1 MTGKG
6 IYKLLADNGLTVG
19 FAESMTG
26 GLASYK
32 IVENPGASKV
42 LRGSLVT
49 YNESVKYDILGIN
62 YRFMETHGIVSEPV
76 AIAMAES
83 VRMELS
89 AGIGVGITGN
99 AGPTLQEG
107 VSGKMAYVSVTDGRE
122 TICEHISFDLESRI
136 EAIEKTVSLSYRLIE
151 KIILKN

>member
-1 MTGKG
+1 MTGKK
-6 IYKLLADNGLTVG
+6 IYELLLEYGLTVG

-32 IVENPGASKV
+32 IVENPGASRV

-62 YRFMETHGIVSEPV
+62 YRFMESHGIVSDLV
-76 AIAMAES
+76 ARAMAES

-89 AGIGVGITGN
+89 ANIGVGITGN

-107 VSGKMAYVSVTDGRE
+107 VSGRMAYVAVTFGNDTLSEAIFFDQE
-122 TICEHISFDLESRI
+122 TRV
-136 EAIEKTVSLSYRLIE
+136 EAIEKTVSLAYRLIE
-151 KIILKN
+151 KILLKN

>member
-1 MTGKG
+1 MTGKE
-6 IYKLLADNGLTVG
+6 IYELLAENGLTVG

-62 YRFMETHGIVSEPV
+62 YRFMEEHGIVSDPV
-76 AIAMAES
+76 ARAMAES

-89 AGIGVGITGN
+89 SNIGVGITGN

-107 VSGKMAYVSVTDGRE
+107 VAGRMAYVAVTDGNE
-122 TICEHISFDLESRI
+122 TLCEPIYFDQENRV
-136 EAIEKTVSLSYRLIE
+136 EAIEKTVALSYQMIH
-151 KIILKN
+151 KILVKN